1 MSDGKSLTLVYLTF
15 MVLNGAASSYKL
27 KWKTRISFQTNIW
40 PRLSI
45 FCTHAQAHTQTH
57 THTHIHNTHTCVHTH
72 MYGDTH
78 AHQHGVCT
86 HTCIYIQIIHVAYIN

>member
-1 MSDGKSLTLVYLTF
+1 MSDGKSLTLVYHTF
-15 MVLNGAASSYKL
+15 MVLNGAASPYKL

-45 FCTHAQAHTQTH
+45 FCTHTQAHTQTH
-57 THTHIHNTHTCVHTH
+57 THTYTTHTCMHAH